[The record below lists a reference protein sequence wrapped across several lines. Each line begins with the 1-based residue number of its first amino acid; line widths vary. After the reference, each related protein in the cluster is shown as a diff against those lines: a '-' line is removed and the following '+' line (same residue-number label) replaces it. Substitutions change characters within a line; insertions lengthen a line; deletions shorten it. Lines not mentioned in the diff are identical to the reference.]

1 MFGALRIND
10 DPPAGSAEAILAA
23 AGRLFYARGLTAVV
37 MQDIRAA
44 AGVSLKKLYAT
55 YSSKEELVAAYL
67 QRCNERWLGA
77 LTDHLQDVE
86 PTTMARVRALFDWL
100 DSWFHESTFNGCA
113 FSNAH
118 GELGALPESARAIVA
133 EHVGGLR
140 TLLSNEVLLD
150 PEQHDA
156 AMISDLLLLL
166 QGAISTATLG
176 GDRMAAVRAGRLAEL
191 MVRSAER
198 QPALP
203 GGRAPA

>member
-55 YSSKEELVAAYL
+55 YSSKEELVTAYL
-67 QRCNERWLGA
+67 HRCNERWLGA

-86 PTTMARVRALFDWL
+86 PETLARVRALFDWL
-100 DSWFHESTFNGCA
+100 DGWFHEATFNGCA

-118 GELGALPESARAIVA
+118 GELG
-133 EHVGGLR
+133 
-140 TLLSNEVLLD
+140 LSLI
-150 PEQHDA
+150 H
-156 AMISDLLLLL
+156 I
-166 QGAISTATLG
+166 
-176 GDRMAAVRAGRLAEL
+176 
-191 MVRSAER
+191 
-198 QPALP
+198 
-203 GGRAPA
+203 